1 MSKVQ
6 LKLKLNSKVPTKI
19 YATNGKHYML
29 QPGSNILNLEY
40 NDYVSLT
47 KALGIKTKDEL
58 QNKASEKHEDAPK
71 PAEPTIEQPEPKIED
86 DKPAES
92 NAEPKLD
99 EPAPAEQDNHE
110 DDTCTED
117 ACKQAAEESNEE
129 LHEDPAPVEDEPE
142 PDAEDAQEPC
152 DIDYTSMSYTQL
164 KAEYKKVTGKSCK
177 LKKDEIIA
185 FLQEHNSDVE

>member
-6 LKLKLNSKVPTKI
+6 LKLKLNSKVPTKV

-29 QPGSNILNLEY
+29 QPGSNVLSLEY
-40 NDYVSLT
+40 NDYISLT

-58 QNKASEKHEDAPK
+58 QSKSAEKHED
-71 PAEPTIEQPEPKIED
+71 TQ
-86 DKPAES
+86 KPAES
-92 NAEPKLD
+92 TMKQSKSKVEDVKSAEPKLD
-99 EPAPAEQDNHE
+99 ELAPAEKDNHE
-110 DDTCTED
+110 DSTCNEDTCE
-117 ACKQAAEESNEE
+117 QATEE
-129 LHEDPAPVEDEPE
+129 LHEDPAPVEDTPE
-142 PDAEDAQEPC
+142 PVAENVQEPVAEEPC
-152 DIDYTSMSYTQL
+152 DTDYTTMSYVQL

>member
-6 LKLKLNSKVPTKI
+6 LKLKLNSKVPTKV

-29 QPGSNILNLEY
+29 QPGSNILSLEY

-58 QNKASEKHEDAPK
+58 QSKAAEKHEDTQK
-71 PAEPTIEQPEPKIED
+71 PAEPAIKQPEPKVED
-86 DKPAES
+86 VKPAEP
-92 NAEPKLD
+92 ELD
-99 EPAPAEQDNHE
+99 EPVPAEKDNHE
-110 DDTCTED
+110 DTYNEDTCNED
-117 ACKQAAEESNEE
+117 TCESATEE
-129 LHEDPAPVEDEPE
+129 LHENPTPVENTPE
-142 PDAEDAQEPC
+142 QAAEDVQEPC
-152 DIDYTSMSYTQL
+152 DTDYATMSYNQL
-164 KAEYKKVTGKSCK
+164 KSEYKKVTGKSCK

>member
-6 LKLKLNSKVPTKI
+6 LKLKLNSKVPTKV

-58 QNKASEKHEDAPK
+58 QNKASEQHEDTQK
-71 PAEPTIEQPEPKIED
+71 PAEPTMEQSESKVED
-86 DKPAES
+86 DKP
-92 NAEPKLD
+92 AEPKLD

-117 ACKQAAEESNEE
+117 TCESDTEEP
-129 LHEDPAPVEDEPE
+129 HEDPAPVEDDPE
-142 PDAEDAQEPC
+142 SVAEDVQEPC

>member
-6 LKLKLNSKVPTKI
+6 LKLKLNSKVPTKV

-29 QPGSNILNLEY
+29 QPGSNVLSLEY

-58 QNKASEKHEDAPK
+58 YSKAAEKHEDIQK
-71 PAEPTIEQPEPKIED
+71 QAEP
-86 DKPAES
+86 A
-92 NAEPKLD
+92 L
-99 EPAPAEQDNHE
+99 AEQDN
-110 DDTCTED
+110 TCTED
-117 ACKQAAEESNEE
+117 TCKPAEE
-129 LHEDPAPVEDEPE
+129 LHEDPAPVEDTPE
-142 PDAEDAQEPC
+142 PVAEDIQEPVAEEPC
-152 DIDYTSMSYTQL
+152 DMDYTTMSYVQL

>member
-6 LKLKLNSKVPTKI
+6 LKLKLNSKVPTKV

-29 QPGSNILNLEY
+29 QPGSNTLNLEY

-58 QNKASEKHEDAPK
+58 HSKASEKYED
-71 PAEPTIEQPEPKIED
+71 IQ
-86 DKPAES
+86 KPAES
-92 NAEPKLD
+92 ELD
-99 EPAPAEQDNHE
+99 EPVQTKQDNYE
-110 DDTCTED
+110 DNTCTVDTCDSVAED
-117 ACKQAAEESNEE
+117 
-129 LHEDPAPVEDEPE
+129 LHEDPVSVDDAQGSV
-142 PDAEDAQEPC
+142 AEDVQESVSH
-152 DIDYTSMSYTQL
+152 DYTEMSYTQL

-185 FLQEHNSDVE
+185 FLQEHSSDVE

>member
-6 LKLKLNSKVPTKI
+6 LKLKLNSKVPTKV

-58 QNKASEKHEDAPK
+58 QSKAAEKHEDTQK
-71 PAEPTIEQPEPKIED
+71 PAEPAIKQPEPKVED
-86 DKPAES
+86 VKPAEQNTES
-92 NAEPKLD
+92 KLD
-99 EPAPAEQDNHE
+99 EPATAEQDNHE
-110 DDTCTED
+110 DNTCNEDTC
-117 ACKQAAEESNEE
+117 ESATKE
-129 LHEDPAPVEDEPE
+129 LHEDQIP
-142 PDAEDAQEPC
+142 AEDTQEPATENVQEQC
-152 DIDYTSMSYTQL
+152 DTDYTTMSYNQL
-164 KAEYKKVTGKSCK
+164 KSEYKKVTGKSCK

>member
-6 LKLKLNSKVPTKI
+6 LKLKLNSKVPTKV

-29 QPGSNILNLEY
+29 QPGSNVLSLEY

-58 QNKASEKHEDAPK
+58 HSKAAEKHEDTQK
-71 PAEPTIEQPEPKIED
+71 QAEPAMKQSEPKVED
-86 DKPAES
+86 VK
-92 NAEPKLD
+92 
-99 EPAPAEQDNHE
+99 PAEQDNHE
-110 DDTCTED
+110 DNTCTED
-117 ACKQAAEESNEE
+117 TCKSAEE
-129 LHEDPAPVEDEPE
+129 LHEDHAQFEDTQEPV
-142 PDAEDAQEPC
+142 AEDTQEPVAEEPC
-152 DIDYTSMSYTQL
+152 DTDYTTMSYVQL

>member
-6 LKLKLNSKVPTKI
+6 LKLKLNSKVPTKV

-58 QNKASEKHEDAPK
+58 QSKAAEKHEDTQK
-71 PAEPTIEQPEPKIED
+71 PAEPAIKQPEPKFED
-86 DKPAES
+86 VKP
-92 NAEPKLD
+92 AEPKLD
-99 EPAPAEQDNHE
+99 EPAPAEQDNNE
-110 DDTCTED
+110 DSTCNEDTCE
-117 ACKQAAEESNEE
+117 QATEE
-129 LHEDPAPVEDEPE
+129 LHEDPAPVEDTPE
-142 PDAEDAQEPC
+142 PATENVQEQC
-152 DIDYTSMSYTQL
+152 DTDYTTMSYNQL
-164 KAEYKKVTGKSCK
+164 KSEYKKVTGKSCK

>member
-6 LKLKLNSKVPTKI
+6 LKLKLNSKVPTKV

-29 QPGSNILNLEY
+29 QPGSNILSLEY

-58 QNKASEKHEDAPK
+58 QSKAAEKHEDTQK
-71 PAEPTIEQPEPKIED
+71 PAEPAIKQPEPKVED
-86 DKPAES
+86 VK
-92 NAEPKLD
+92 
-99 EPAPAEQDNHE
+99 PAEQDNHE
-110 DDTCTED
+110 DNTCNEDTCNKDT
-117 ACKQAAEESNEE
+117 CESATEE
-129 LHEDPAPVEDEPE
+129 LHEDPIP
-142 PDAEDAQEPC
+142 AEDTQEPATENVQEQC
-152 DIDYTSMSYTQL
+152 DTDYATMSYNQL
-164 KAEYKKVTGKSCK
+164 KSEYKKVTGKSCK

>member
-6 LKLKLNSKVPTKI
+6 LKLKLNSKVPTKV

-29 QPGSNILNLEY
+29 QPGSNILSLEY

-58 QNKASEKHEDAPK
+58 HSKVAEKHEDTQK
-71 PAEPTIEQPEPKIED
+71 PAKPAIKQPEPKVED
-86 DKPAES
+86 VKPAEQNTES
-92 NAEPKLD
+92 KLD
-99 EPAPAEQDNHE
+99 EPATAEQDNHE
-110 DDTCTED
+110 DNTCNEDTC
-117 ACKQAAEESNEE
+117 ESATEE
-129 LHEDPAPVEDEPE
+129 LHEDPIP
-142 PDAEDAQEPC
+142 AEDTQEPATENVQEQC
-152 DIDYTSMSYTQL
+152 DTDYTTMSYNQL
-164 KAEYKKVTGKSCK
+164 KSEYKKVTGKSCK

>member
-6 LKLKLNSKVPTKI
+6 LKLKLNSKVPTKV

-29 QPGSNILNLEY
+29 QPGSNVLSLEY

-58 QNKASEKHEDAPK
+58 QSKAPEKHEDA
-71 PAEPTIEQPEPKIED
+71 EPTMEQPESKAD
-86 DKPAES
+86 DTKS
-92 NAEPKLD
+92 DTEPKLD
-99 EPAPAEQDNHE
+99 ESAPAEQDANE
-110 DDTCTED
+110 DNSCAEDTCEP
-117 ACKQAAEESNEE
+117 ANEE
-129 LHEDPAPVEDEPE
+129 LHEDPTPVEDTPE
-142 PDAEDAQEPC
+142 PVAEDVQEPVAEEPC
-152 DIDYTSMSYTQL
+152 DTDYTTMSYVQL

>member
-6 LKLKLNSKVPTKI
+6 LKLKLNSKVPTKV

-29 QPGSNILNLEY
+29 QPGSNVLSLEY

-47 KALGIKTKDEL
+47 KALGIKTKNEL
-58 QNKASEKHEDAPK
+58 QSKVAEKHEDTQK
-71 PAEPTIEQPEPKIED
+71 QAEPAMKQSEHKVED
-86 DKPAES
+86 VKPV
-92 NAEPKLD
+92 EPKLD
-99 EPAPAEQDNHE
+99 ESATAEQDNHK
-110 DDTCTED
+110 DNTCTED
-117 ACKQAAEESNEE
+117 TCKPAEE
-129 LHEDPAPVEDEPE
+129 LHEDPAPVEDTPE
-142 PDAEDAQEPC
+142 PVAENTQEPVAEESC
-152 DIDYTSMSYTQL
+152 DTDYTTMSYVQL

>member
-6 LKLKLNSKVPTKI
+6 LKLKLNSKVPTKV

-29 QPGSNILNLEY
+29 QPGSNVLSLEY

-58 QNKASEKHEDAPK
+58 QSKSAEKHEDTQK
-71 PAEPTIEQPEPKIED
+71 PAESTMKQPEPKVED
-86 DKPAES
+86 AKPAEQ
-92 NAEPKLD
+92 KLD
-99 EPAPAEQDNHE
+99 EPTPVEKDNHE
-110 DDTCTED
+110 DSTCNEDTCE
-117 ACKQAAEESNEE
+117 QATEE
-129 LHEDPAPVEDEPE
+129 LHEDT
-142 PDAEDAQEPC
+142 QEPVAEGPC
-152 DIDYTSMSYTQL
+152 DTDYTTMSYAQL